1 MIDLISTFHVFCYSI
16 CLSSSDIIY
25 FQFLEFPLV
34 FRQFFALISVHF
46 LKPFFVFLKKLFRPF
61 FFLSL
66 FFPLYSLCMLNFWW
80 IVSVIVII
88 LFLKVVHFFSPQV
101 RIFHSAHRLRF
112 SHYPKMNP
120 LIISSNSNNPSNI
133 ETNRF
138 LSPILTFIWLKS
150 KTYPQKI
157 PVMTNNTLM
166 RAASFISIYP
176 FRDIN
181 STKLQHFTKTN
192 LHKQSFKNA
201 CGWYLFWKQI

>member
-1 MIDLISTFHVFCYSI
+1 
-16 CLSSSDIIY
+16 
-25 FQFLEFPLV
+25 
-34 FRQFFALISVHF
+34 
-46 LKPFFVFLKKLFRPF
+46 
-61 FFLSL
+61 
-66 FFPLYSLCMLNFWW
+66 
-80 IVSVIVII
+80 
-88 LFLKVVHFFSPQV
+88 
-101 RIFHSAHRLRF
+101 
-112 SHYPKMNP
+112 MNP

-166 RAASFISIYP
+166 RAASVISIYP

-192 LHKQSFKNA
+192 LHKQSFKNT
-201 CGWYLFWKQI
+201 CGWYLF

>member
-1 MIDLISTFHVFCYSI
+1 
-16 CLSSSDIIY
+16 
-25 FQFLEFPLV
+25 
-34 FRQFFALISVHF
+34 
-46 LKPFFVFLKKLFRPF
+46 
-61 FFLSL
+61 
-66 FFPLYSLCMLNFWW
+66 
-80 IVSVIVII
+80 
-88 LFLKVVHFFSPQV
+88 
-101 RIFHSAHRLRF
+101 
-112 SHYPKMNP
+112 MNP

-181 STKLQHFTKTN
+181 STKTN
-192 LHKQSFKNA
+192 LHKQSFKNT
-201 CGWYLFWKQI
+201 CGWYLF

>member
-1 MIDLISTFHVFCYSI
+1 MIDLIWTFHVFCYNI

-25 FQFLEFPLV
+25 FQFLEFPLF
-34 FRQFFALISVHF
+34 FRQFFVLISVCWS
-46 LKPFFVFLKKLFRPF
+46 LSVFLKKLFRPF
-61 FFLSL
+61 FSLPVFSIVFFVSTQFLVNC
-66 FFPLYSLCMLNFWW
+66 FCHCNNP
-80 IVSVIVII
+80 
-88 LFLKVVHFFSPQV
+88 FLKVVHFFSPQV

-112 SHYPKMNP
+112 SHYPNMNP

-157 PVMTNNTLM
+157 SVMTNNTLM
-166 RAASFISIYP
+166 RAASFISIYS
-176 FRDIN
+176 FRNIN

-192 LHKQSFKNA
+192 LHKQSFKNT